1 VSGYL
6 RIGELSRRTGVRP
19 ELLRAWEARYGLLE
33 PDRSQGGFRLYGDE
47 DERRVRAMQTRIAG
61 GLSAAEAARVART
74 QVEVQPSAVSAVP
87 HEAVEALGA
96 ALEAF
101 DAACADAV
109 LDRLLATF
117 RWTTVICEVVLPYLR
132 EVGRRWERGE
142 VTVAQEHFAST
153 VLRGRLLGLARGWD
167 QGIGPRAVLACPPR
181 EAHDLPLICFGLAL
195 RDHGWRVTLL
205 GADTPLETLIDAV
218 RRLEPA
224 LVVLSAATR
233 VRFEGVADDL
243 SALAGITTVAIA
255 GRGATAQLAAR
266 CGAELLDGDPVAAAS
281 LVVENRGVGNG
292 A

>member
-1 VSGYL
+1 MAGYL

-47 DERRVRAMQTRIAG
+47 DERRVRAMQTSIAG
-61 GLSAAEAARVART
+61 GLSAAEAARVARA
-74 QVEVQPSAVSAVP
+74 QVERPPSAAPAVP
-87 HEAVEALGA
+87 QEAVAALGA

-101 DAACADAV
+101 DAARADAV

-117 RWTTVICEVVLPYLR
+117 RSITVIGEVVLPYLR

-142 VTVAQEHFAST
+142 ITVAQEHFAST

-167 QGIGPRAVLACPPR
+167 QGIGPRVVLACPPR

-195 RDHGWRVTLL
+195 RDQGWRITHL
-205 GADTPLETLIDAV
+205 GADTPVETLIDAV

-233 VRFEGVADDL
+233 ARFESVAGDL
-243 SALAGITTVAIA
+243 SALAGLTTLAIA
-255 GRGATAQLAAR
+255 GRGATQQLAAR
-266 CGAELLDGDPVAAAS
+266 CGAELLDGDPISAAAG
-281 LVVENRGVGNG
+281 VVEQRGAGS
-292 A
+292 AA